1 MSNTIVRPTALG
13 AALAMAA
20 LKVDHTTVNPTGKDG
35 VAHDNWVARR
45 VAINMD
51 TTTLGVYREPA
62 FNAHLSFKTAK
73 KLGFTP

>member
-1 MSNTIVRPTALG
+1 MSNTIVRPTTLG

-20 LKVDHTTVNPTGKDG
+20 LKVDHTTVKP
-35 VAHDNWVARR
+35 DNWVARR

-51 TTTLGVYREPA
+51 TTRLGVRREPA

-73 KLGFTP
+73 RLGFTE